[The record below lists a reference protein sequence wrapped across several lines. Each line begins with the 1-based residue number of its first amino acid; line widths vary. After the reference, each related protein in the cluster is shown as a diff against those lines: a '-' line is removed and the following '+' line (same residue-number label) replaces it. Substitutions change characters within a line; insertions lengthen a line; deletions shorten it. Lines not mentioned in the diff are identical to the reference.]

1 MDNIDNEIQEWINWK
16 YRYIVEDQEKAY
28 DRKLTVLEKNH
39 IRAHVLSLAED
50 ILENDYK
57 E

>member
-1 MDNIDNEIQEWINWK
+1 MDNIDNEIQDWINWK
-16 YRYIVEDQEKAY
+16 YHYMIEDHEKIY
-28 DRKLTVLEKNH
+28 KRNLTQQEKNH

-50 ILENDYK
+50 ILENEYK